1 MTSAIQHYLNRISYS
16 NMEIVLLSRPE
27 TSSGLKSVSILYKYK
42 VEGQYIDT
50 FGESFFHRQAINGIE
65 RIKESLSLEEDSI
78 ELFISSKRIN
88 DIFETED
95 FNNPWLFELDVA
107 VSSRHNLDT
116 LLPAVLNMFVNLNE
130 QIVDKDFFVDN
141 ETVFTNEHIYNSNI
155 YFKRDDNFIQTVFL
169 LRKNHKDFALIF
181 DYNTLS
187 DTEAFS
193 FVTTIPEN
201 VAAID
206 YLNNVYS
213 TVDHKMV
220 FTTGQHSS
228 AVSNK
233 SDIELITLS
242 YKVNNNNNSL
252 CIVIDT
258 VFYEEKPLVDFDDV
272 CSQLN
277 TCLIQKAGY

>member
-169 LRKNHKDFALIF
+169 LRKNHEDFALIF

-201 VAAID
+201 VVAID

-242 YKVNNNNNSL
+242 YKVNNNNSL

-272 CSQLN
+272 CYQLN